1 MFKGYYDSPIG
12 FIEVMADDEK
22 VISVLFVEEIN
33 SSNENHI
40 VKQVLLHLDF
50 YFKGETKHIFPSSI
64 SSGTPFQQTVWTT
77 LTQIPFGTTTTYS
90 NIASRLNNEKAV
102 RAVGTAIGKNQLAI
116 LVPCHRVLGKNGSLT
131 GFAWGT
137 WRKEWLILHEKNHS
151 QR

>member
-1 MFKGYYDSPIG
+1 MFREYYDSPIG
-12 FIEVMADDEK
+12 IIEVVADDEK
-22 VISVLFVEEIN
+22 VNSVLFVEEIN

-40 VKQVLLHLDF
+40 VKQVLHQLDY
-50 YFKGETKHIFPSSI
+50 YFKGETKHISPLSI
-64 SSGTPFQQTVWTT
+64 SSGTPFQQTVWTS

-90 NIASRLNNEKAV
+90 DIASRLNNEKAV

-137 WRKEWLILHEKNHS
+137 WRKEWLIQHEKNHS